1 MDGETWQVYLVECAD
16 HTLYCGVTKDTERRV
31 AQHNGE
37 KRGGARYTRSRR
49 PVRLVA
55 ERSCR
60 SQNPLPSE
68 RHNRQIMISLTTAL
82 SFFGAALMLGF
93 APGPD
98 IVFVLAQSAVYGAR
112 AGLATMCGLIT
123 GLCFHT
129 TLVTVGVAALI
140 QASPVAFTVLKAAG
154 AAYLIYLAWLSWRA
168 GAMRAGKT
176 QNAFPGYA
184 ALYRRGILMN
194 ITNPKVSIFF
204 LAFLPQ
210 FCDPARGNVGMQ
222 CLALGIIFMLATA
235 VAFTSV
241 SLLAGRIFSRFNSK
255 PEGQVIMHKICAV
268 IFLGL
273 AVLLLTARI

>member
-1 MDGETWQVYLVECAD
+1 
-16 HTLYCGVTKDTERRV
+16 
-31 AQHNGE
+31 
-37 KRGGARYTRSRR
+37 
-49 PVRLVA
+49 
-55 ERSCR
+55 
-60 SQNPLPSE
+60 
-68 RHNRQIMISLTTAL
+68 MISLTTAL
-82 SFFGAALMLGF
+82 SFFGAALMLVF

-98 IVFVLAQSAVYGAR
+98 IVCVLAQSAVYGAR

-154 AAYLIYLAWLSWRA
+154 AAYLVYLAWLSWRA

>member
-1 MDGETWQVYLVECAD
+1 
-16 HTLYCGVTKDTERRV
+16 
-31 AQHNGE
+31 
-37 KRGGARYTRSRR
+37 
-49 PVRLVA
+49 
-55 ERSCR
+55 
-60 SQNPLPSE
+60 
-68 RHNRQIMISLTTAL
+68 MISLTTAL

-154 AAYLIYLAWLSWRA
+154 AAYLVYLAWLSWRA

-184 ALYRRGILMN
+184 ALYRRA
-194 ITNPKVSIFF
+194 S
-204 LAFLPQ
+204 
-210 FCDPARGNVGMQ
+210 
-222 CLALGIIFMLATA
+222 
-235 VAFTSV
+235 S
-241 SLLAGRIFSRFNSK
+241 
-255 PEGQVIMHKICAV
+255 
-268 IFLGL
+268 
-273 AVLLLTARI
+273 

>member
-1 MDGETWQVYLVECAD
+1 
-16 HTLYCGVTKDTERRV
+16 
-31 AQHNGE
+31 
-37 KRGGARYTRSRR
+37 
-49 PVRLVA
+49 
-55 ERSCR
+55 
-60 SQNPLPSE
+60 
-68 RHNRQIMISLTTAL
+68 MISLTTAL

-98 IVFVLAQSAVYGAR
+98 IVFVLTQSAVYGAR

-140 QASPVAFTVLKAAG
+140 QASPVAFTALKAAG
-154 AAYLIYLAWLSWRA
+154 AAYLVYLAWLSWRA

-176 QNAFPGYA
+176 QSAFPGYA

>member
-1 MDGETWQVYLVECAD
+1 
-16 HTLYCGVTKDTERRV
+16 
-31 AQHNGE
+31 
-37 KRGGARYTRSRR
+37 
-49 PVRLVA
+49 
-55 ERSCR
+55 
-60 SQNPLPSE
+60 
-68 RHNRQIMISLTTAL
+68 
-82 SFFGAALMLGF
+82 MLGF

-154 AAYLIYLAWLSWRA
+154 AAYLVYLAWLSWRA

-194 ITNPKVSIFF
+194 ITNPRVSIFF

-222 CLALGIIFMLATA
+222 CLALG
-235 VAFTSV
+235 S
-241 SLLAGRIFSRFNSK
+241 SLCWPLPWPLRASPFSRGASS
-255 PEGQVIMHKICAV
+255 PASTQSRRGRSSCIRYAPSSSSASLCSCSLPGSSGSGHI
-268 IFLGL
+268 L
-273 AVLLLTARI
+273 RIRL